1 MADRYVV
8 IVPRSS
14 PETFAYLSES
24 FRSLPEVE
32 IVLDRRAAAPDVRQR
47 IERRG
52 GEPRFENDAF
62 GCRLIRVE
70 RVIPADAKASNAGPV
85 PPLRSGAGA
94 SPRPRL
100 RSVSGLRDS

>member
-8 IVPRSS
+8 IVPRSA

-32 IVLDRRAAAPDVRQR
+32 VVLDRRAQSPEVRR
-47 IERRG
+47 LVERRG

-62 GCRLIRVE
+62 GCRLIKLE
-70 RVIPADAKASNAGPV
+70 AAAADAKASNAGPV
-85 PPLRSGAGA
+85 PPLRSGPGA
-94 SPRPRL
+94 PPRL
-100 RSVSGLRDS
+100 RLRQVSGRRDA